1 MAENPKVFIS
11 YSYDSQEHRRW
22 ILKLSTLLH
31 QNDVGVMLDQ
41 WDLSPGQDWRQF
53 IEHSVRN
60 SDRILLICTN
70 NYISK
75 LYSGIGGVGYE
86 WQIANALY
94 AQELGTN
101 HFIPIIRHTS
111 GRQKL
116 PAFLEGLVCFDFTD
130 ESQFNARFNDLLH
143 EIQRGPVRKSS
154 LGKFSLAQL
163 PEIPQLVG
171 SASDVYSAA
180 FRVARAGDL
189 LGWRQL
195 LKGIKPQVFNS
206 LVQWRQNELDGQ
218 QPNSKEQLVQVVDK
232 AVEFISPLVIVALVG
247 VESGRE
253 QFRDQRSLLD
263 DLRHIAGWN
272 PAGYTVW
279 VNIPNAL
286 GYIYHSLHG
295 SLCLSTNQL
304 ELALGL
310 ARVKIPV
317 ANGTKYLQVWKMGEL
332 RGYAESISGT
342 RGGNCM
348 ESWQYLTNAYGKWTW
363 LSHVFGEMS
372 EYRTS
377 LVAYYMALNIHEL
390 ATVIAS
396 GRQNTLSATS
406 DPYFHIPLTFLFE
419 DYDTIQRATSLL
431 RSNPEGLMALWS
443 CVNVTREQMENSW
456 ANWVRLSENEIIR
469 YGVPSFPQA
478 LVNLTDIYQHLF
490 EAL

>member
-1 MAENPKVFIS
+1 MAKHPKVFIS
-11 YSYDSQEHRRW
+11 YSYDSPEHRRW
-22 ILKLSTLLH
+22 VLKLSTRLH
-31 QNDVGVMLDQ
+31 RNGVDVILDQ
-41 WDLSPGQDWRQF
+41 WDLSPGQDWRRF
-53 IEHSVRN
+53 IENSVRN
-60 SDRILLICTN
+60 SDRILLICTDS
-70 NYISK
+70 YISK
-75 LYSGIGGVGYE
+75 VNSGVGGVGYE
-86 WQIANALY
+86 WQIVNALQ

-101 HFIPIIRHTS
+101 HFIPIIRRTS

-116 PAFLEGLVCFDFTD
+116 PAFLKGRFCFDFTD
-130 ESQFNARFNDLLH
+130 NSQFDSKFNALLH
-143 EIQRGPVRKSS
+143 EIQRVPLRKSS
-154 LGKFSLAQL
+154 LGKSPLAQL
-163 PEIPQLVG
+163 PEISQQVE
-171 SASDVYSAA
+171 SASHIYSAA
-180 FRVARAGDL
+180 FRIARAGDL

-195 LKGIKPQVFNS
+195 LKGIKPKVFNS

-218 QPNSKEQLVQVVDK
+218 RPEGKEQLVQVVDK
-232 AVEFISPLVIVALVG
+232 AVEIISPLISVALVG

-310 ARVKIPV
+310 ARVKMPV

-342 RGGNCM
+342 RGGNCI
-348 ESWQYLTNAYGKWTW
+348 ESWQYLTDAYGKWTW
-363 LSHVFGEMS
+363 LSHVFGEES

-390 ATVIAS
+390 AAVIAS
-396 GRQNTLSATS
+396 GHQESLNTRSEY
-406 DPYFHIPLTFLFE
+406 YFDIPLTFLCE
-419 DYDTIQRATSLL
+419 DYHTTERAVSLL
-431 RSNPEGLMALWS
+431 LRNPESLMKLWT
-443 CVNVTREQMENSW
+443 CLNVTRQQIQISW
-456 ANWVRLSENEIIR
+456 RNWIRLAETQLIR
-469 YGVPSFPQA
+469 YGLPRPEA
-478 LVNLTDIYQHLF
+478 LVNLSDVFRNLF
-490 EAL
+490 